1 MSIFSPDP
9 RIHPEYADPCPA
21 SRAITLTKQSA
32 IPIIMTNIEHSLCT
46 SVFEGAQE
54 IHKDKNMQL
63 IGTNAYSDSERQTS
77 LLKFLRSL
85 GVYIVI
91 DCSSDLECAA
101 SVKLPIV
108 LVDHV
113 ELSSTTE
120 TAASWRTPRCRAN
133 VDQIFAGSRLP
144 THCLRFSP
152 TPSETSPYVT
162 AA

>member
-1 MSIFSPDP
+1 
-9 RIHPEYADPCPA
+9 
-21 SRAITLTKQSA
+21 
-32 IPIIMTNIEHSLCT
+32 MTNIEHSLCT

-108 LVDHV
+108 LVDNV